1 MAKKWDIFNQ
11 AGLYTFSSVAS
22 RFFSLMLVPVYTYAM
37 GTGGGEY
44 GILTNYYAFGSLL
57 MVILSMG
64 MESTF
69 MRYANKPGVNAAT
82 VYSTALASIWTLTFL
97 FLLCVFPLS
106 DEISRILGYPLHA
119 KETRLM
125 AGVIALDTLAILPF
139 CNLRYRG
146 EARKYALW
154 RVFYGAINA
163 IGTFY
168 VLIVCP
174 FFAEMDAAAMAAGEE
189 CWIANATRWLW
200 DFWEPGNSL
209 IYAIFCNLFAST
221 VTLLALIDDWKPFG
235 LFRTSND
242 QFVKC
247 DKQFD
252 WKLFCTMMSFAIPIL
267 CSNLLKIGITY
278 VDRILYPWL
287 VPGDEG
293 LQQLSIYG
301 ASFRI
306 AMIMALTT
314 QILRDVLEPV
324 IFRSANDKR
333 RLMET
338 SRSVA
343 KGYYLSC
350 IVIFLF
356 MMAWMDVIKQFMLL
370 DTNYWEGIR
379 VVPLLM
385 CAEMGMGVEFY
396 LSFWYKVE
404 DKPIYGTVFT
414 LIALVSIIAI
424 MWIFVPDYGYMAC
437 GWALVAGSWLRASL
451 TYIFGFWK
459 SEYKFENRSNWL
471 YFLLGI
477 AVLWLMDYL
486 PTRIDGYSL
495 LIKNTCA
502 TCFTLFALW
511 QAGFFRWFIQKTRAK
526 NDVLEN
532 KKDA

>member
-1 MAKKWDIFNQ
+1 MAKKWDIFKQ

-22 RFFSLMLVPVYTYAM
+22 RFFALMLVPVYTYAM
-37 GTGGGEY
+37 NIEGGEY

-57 MVILSMG
+57 MVILTMG
-64 MESTF
+64 LESAF
-69 MRYANKPGVNAAT
+69 MRYANKPGVNAAS
-82 VYSTALASIWTLTFL
+82 VYSTSLGAVWALTFL
-97 FLLCVFPLS
+97 FLISVFPLS
-106 DEISRILGYPLHA
+106 DEISQLLGYPLHA

-154 RVFYGAINA
+154 RIFYGAINA

-168 VLIVCP
+168 VLVVCP
-174 FFAEMDAAAMAAGEE
+174 FLSEMDATATAAGEI
-189 CWIANATRWLW
+189 CSISRYTCWLW

-221 VTLLALIDDWKPFG
+221 VTLLALIDEWKPFG
-235 LFRTSND
+235 LFHTSND
-242 QFVKC
+242 QFIKY
-247 DKQFD
+247 DKRFD
-252 WKLFCTMMSFAIPIL
+252 WKLFCAMMTFAIPIL

-278 VDRILYPWL
+278 VDRMFYPWL

-324 IFRSANDKR
+324 IYRSANDKQK
-333 RLMET
+333 LIDT
-338 SRSVA
+338 NRSVA

-350 IVIFLF
+350 LVIFLF
-356 MMAWMDVIKQFMLL
+356 MMAWMDVIKQSMLL
-370 DTNYWEGIR
+370 DPNYWEGIR

-404 DKPIYGTVFT
+404 DKPIYGTIFT
-414 LIALVSIIAI
+414 LIALITIVAI

-451 TYIFGFWK
+451 TYIFGLWK
-459 SEYKFENRSNWL
+459 SEYKFTNKDNWF
-471 YFLLGI
+471 YFLLG
-477 AVLWLMDYL
+477 VGTLWLMDYL
-486 PTRIDGYSL
+486 PSRIEGDSL
-495 LIKNTCA
+495 LIKNICA
-502 TCFTLFALW
+502 ISFTLFILW
-511 QAGFFRWFIQKTRAK
+511 KSRAIRWMRG
-526 NDVLEN
+526 
-532 KKDA
+532 KK